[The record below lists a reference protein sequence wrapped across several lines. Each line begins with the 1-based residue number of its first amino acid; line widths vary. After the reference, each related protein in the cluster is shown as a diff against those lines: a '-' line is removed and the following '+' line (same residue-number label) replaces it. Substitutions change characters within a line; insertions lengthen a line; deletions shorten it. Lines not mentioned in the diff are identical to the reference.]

1 MTKEKIFTDSIKCGH
16 FQNYAPMPIVSHYS
30 NLRDY
35 EEGEGI
41 LDWEAG
47 SIYEIIECPACGEI
61 SLRKYLWHS
70 MLSDGEEIEYK
81 YLYPLDQTDL
91 QGLPSNIKS
100 GYQAAQRVRNIDTNA
115 YAVLLGRVLDLI
127 CADRNATGD
136 TLDKRLKSLS
146 ERGEIPEKLVDVS
159 SGLRKL
165 RNIGANAD
173 LGELSSA
180 DLPVLDG
187 LTRAILEYVYSAPL
201 LIEETEKRLDKL
213 KKKKAKN
220 TLKNDTTDHL
230 KE

>member
-1 MTKEKIFTDSIKCGH
+1 M
-16 FQNYAPMPIVSHYS
+16 
-30 NLRDY
+30 
-35 EEGEGI
+35 
-41 LDWEAG
+41 
-47 SIYEIIECPACGEI
+47 
-61 SLRKYLWHS
+61 
-70 MLSDGEEIEYK
+70 
-81 YLYPLDQTDL
+81 
-91 QGLPSNIKS
+91 
-100 GYQAAQRVRNIDTNA
+100 
-115 YAVLLGRVLDLI
+115 
-127 CADRNATGD
+127 
-136 TLDKRLKSLS
+136 
-146 ERGEIPEKLVDVS
+146 VDVS

-165 RNIGANAD
+165 RNIGAHAD